1 MGIISYLCENMG
13 RTGHIRSFLLL
24 LTVIVGMT
32 LTSCGKVG
40 EISITSAGIESITP
54 RGLKGFDAV
63 VLLGIHN
70 PTMEFTV
77 SSVEGN
83 VLHGGSEFAT
93 FSADTITVARK
104 SDRVYSLP
112 CSLTLTDRLA
122 VVRLLP
128 SLTSGDMEGITANV
142 TARLRLRSGL
152 RLRLKFKNLDI
163 QEMVSGNTGEVKP
176 DEMEKL

>member
-54 RGLKGFDAV
+54 KGLRGFDAV

-83 VLHGGSEFAT
+83 VLHDGSEFAT

-122 VVRLLP
+122 IVRLLP
-128 SLTSGDMEGITANV
+128 KLTSGDMEGITANV

-152 RLRLKFKNLDI
+152 RLRLKFKDLDI
-163 QEMVSGNTGEVKP
+163 QEMASGDTGEVKP